1 MRKWLKYL
9 LFLAGGL
16 LAAVILLAAFTRT
29 PFFKSWLRDMAVSRA
44 NQALAGEVRID
55 RIGGNLFDHLE
66 ISGILLTNEEDTVL
80 YLPRLALRFRPAS
93 LLRKEI
99 WIDSL
104 ALDSLFL
111 KLRQYPD
118 SSWNVAKLLPPDS
131 GAAVDTTEAPAPFDW
146 KITVNDFRLKNAG
159 LRIIPLDS
167 AGIIP
172 SRVENIN
179 ADLEFAYSEEA
190 QKLHLREFRFH
201 ARNPDFRLAE
211 LSFRVGRTA
220 QEITFKDLALR
231 TGSNRLEASGR
242 IDPSGERLS
251 GVNLAAAP
259 LQFSEFQFLLPEIRL
274 AAAPSLSLKAAY
286 RADSLHIDLA
296 LRDREQA
303 ALLKGFIAGLE
314 GEPRYRL
321 NCELRGLDLA
331 GWVKE
336 PALNYVLNGSIQL
349 NGEGV
354 RPETARA
361 AVQAELQNCRF
372 ESWPVEQL
380 RLTAE
385 YSAGNVR
392 GNASIHSEAGS
403 AEVDARVDDIR
414 GEQRFQ
420 INAGASRLNLAKLFH
435 EDSLETDLHLAL
447 AAEGAGFDPQ
457 TLDGSLRL
465 EIDSSYVIGQ
475 PLQRAFASLRI
486 QGGNYHIDALEARL
500 PAAALQAS
508 GYLNLPDSL
517 VDLEYYLEAG
527 DLSALRR
534 FIPADTLKLQGFLQ
548 GQVQGRPDSLAT
560 ESTFQFHRVA
570 YNNVGIDSLSGA
582 LSALLQKE
590 NLRGELSLRAGNA
603 GMPGLRANKIDLRA
617 DFAGDSLN
625 IFADIFQH
633 DSLGSQITA
642 RLALDS
648 FRTRVYL
655 PQIDLN
661 LNNWH
666 WNGGNDS
673 TWIDIDSTGIEIHRF
688 LLAHREQYLRAEG
701 RISFAGAEAFE
712 VDIHGLEYARF
723 LPLAGVNWPLGGRLN
738 FGLNITGDAGAP
750 AINGR
755 LSITN
760 GSLFDLPYE
769 KFHGE
774 FAYRG
779 DRLSWESGLLLSP
792 GRELLFTGR
801 LPVSLSFAGE
811 SEGLDWN
818 KPMFMELKTDQF
830 DLAGLR
836 FYKDN
841 RPENQLSG
849 SLACNLK
856 LENTL
861 NDPAAGG
868 FVEFYDL
875 SLNLPRWGINYPEA
889 QLKLEVGPEKLSIST
904 FQVKGKSGSLSLSG
918 GMEFDSSIVK
928 GNLKQVDIKLAA
940 KNFLAA
946 QSRDYEIVLNGDA
959 ELSGK
964 PENLRYRGDISVPRA
979 RFYLPALMKNYD
991 AAAVPEKLPLLV
1003 EAARAAD
1010 STRDAS
1016 AQPDLTQQRE
1026 PKPGAQTTRPEYY
1039 QNLRGTLHLS
1049 IPRDTWLET
1058 KELKVEIA
1066 GELDVVKEGEYFE
1079 IFGPVQTVRGWYDLL
1094 GKRFEIREGVVT
1106 FTGGKEFNPEV
1117 AVWTRH
1123 IFRDAEREKRTLE
1136 LQISDKAFS
1145 PKLQFTLDDQQIE
1158 EADALSYLFFGRG
1171 VNELSSGQ
1179 KSEMAGQEKYLDA
1192 SAMAT
1197 GMAVSLLAGQ
1207 LTQGLE
1213 NSLKVDYLEIKGEDN
1228 WQSGRFVVGKYLTSD
1243 VFVSYEK
1250 GFGRAYSDQSGPD
1263 LVTLEYNIT
1272 KFLYL
1277 QLSQAQENSGFEV
1290 IFKFE
1295 K

>member
-1 MRKWLKYL
+1 MRKWLKYT

-16 LAAVILLAAFTRT
+16 LATVILLAAFTRT

-55 RIGGNLFDHLE
+55 RIGGNFFNHLE
-66 ISGILLTNEEDTVL
+66 ISGILLTNKEDTVL
-80 YLPRLALRFRPAS
+80 YLPRLAARFRPAS

-99 WIDSL
+99 LIDSL

-111 KLRQYPD
+111 KLLQYPD
-118 SSWNVAKLLPPDS
+118 SSWNVAKLFPPDS
-131 GAAVDTTEAPAPFDW
+131 GATADTARAPAPFDW
-146 KITVNDFRLKNAG
+146 KITVNDFRLKNAR

-172 SRVENIN
+172 SRVEDVN
-179 ADLEFAYSEEA
+179 ADLEFDYSAKE
-190 QKLHLREFRFH
+190 QNLHLREFRFH
-201 ARNPDFRLAE
+201 TRNPDFHLAE
-211 LSFRVGRTA
+211 LSFRAGRTA
-220 QEITFKDLALR
+220 QEITFKNLVLR
-231 TGSNRLEASGR
+231 TGSNRLDASGQV
-242 IDPSGERLS
+242 DPAGERFS
-251 GVNLAAAP
+251 GINLKTAP
-259 LQFSEFQFLLPEIRL
+259 LQVSEFQFLLPEIRL
-274 AAAPSLSLKAAY
+274 SAAPSLSLEAAY

-303 ALLKGFIAGLE
+303 ALLRGFIAGIE
-314 GEPRYRL
+314 SEPRYRL
-321 NCELRGLDLA
+321 NCELRGIDLA
-331 GWVKE
+331 EWVKE

-349 NGEGV
+349 NGEGI

-372 ESWPVEQL
+372 EAWPVEQF
-380 RLTAE
+380 RLAAE
-385 YSAGNVR
+385 YSAGNAW
-392 GNASIHSEAGS
+392 GKASIHSEAGS
-403 AEVDARVDDIR
+403 ADLDAGVDDIR
-414 GEQRFQ
+414 GKQRFR
-420 INAGASRLNLAKLFH
+420 IDARADHLDLAKLLH
-435 EDSLETDLHLAL
+435 EDSLKTDFHLAL
-447 AAEGAGFDPQ
+447 VGEGAGFDPQ

-465 EIDSSYVIGQ
+465 TVDSSYVIGQ

-486 QGGNYHIDALEARL
+486 QGGNYHIDTLEAQL
-500 PAAALQAS
+500 PAAALRIS

-517 VDLEYYLEAG
+517 VNLEYYLEPG
-527 DLSALRR
+527 DLSGLRR
-534 FIPADTLKLQGFLQ
+534 FIPADTLRLQGFLQ
-548 GQVQGRPDSLAT
+548 GRVRGRPDSLAT
-560 ESTFQFHRVA
+560 ESTFQLQQLA
-570 YNNVGIDSLSGA
+570 YNDIGIDSLSGA
-582 LSALLQKE
+582 LSALLEKE
-590 NLRGELSLRAGNA
+590 NLRGEMVLRAEKA

-617 DFAGDSLN
+617 DFANDSLN
-625 IFADIFQH
+625 IFTDIFQH
-633 DSLGSQITA
+633 DSLGAQITA
-642 RLALDS
+642 RVARDS

-655 PQIDLN
+655 PRLDLN

-673 TWIDIDSTGIEIHRF
+673 TWVDIDSTGIEIHRF
-688 LLAHREQYLRAEG
+688 LLAHREQHLRAEG
-701 RISFAGAEAFE
+701 RISFVGPETFGIN
-712 VDIHGLEYARF
+712 IHDLEYARF
-723 LPLAGVNWPLGGRLN
+723 LPLAGMNWPLGGRLN
-738 FGLNITGDAGAP
+738 FEMNISGDAGAP
-750 AINGR
+750 VINGK
-755 LSITN
+755 LGIAN

-811 SEGLDWN
+811 SEGMDWN
-818 KPMFMELKTDQF
+818 KPMFIELKTNKF

-836 FYKDN
+836 FYEDN

-849 SLACNLK
+849 FLACDLE

-861 NDPAAGG
+861 TDPAAGG
-868 FVEFYDL
+868 FVEFHDL

-889 QLKLEVGPEKLSIST
+889 QFKLVVGPENLSIST

-918 GMEFDSSIVK
+918 GVEFDSSIVK

-940 KNFLAA
+940 NDFLAA
-946 QSRDYEIVLNGDA
+946 QSRDYEITLNGNA
-959 ELSGK
+959 ELSGDLDR
-964 PENLRYRGDISVPRA
+964 LRYRGEISIPRA
-979 RFYLPALMKNYD
+979 RFYLPAFMKNYG
-991 AAAVPEKLPLLV
+991 AGTGVERLPLLV

-1010 STRDAS
+1010 STLNAS
-1016 AQPDLTQQRE
+1016 AQPDLTQRRE
-1026 PKPGAQTTRPEYY
+1026 PKPNAQTTRPEYY
-1039 QNLRGTLHLS
+1039 QNLQGTLHLS

-1058 KELKVEIA
+1058 KELKVEIS
-1066 GELDVVKEGEYFE
+1066 GELDIVKEGEYFE

-1117 AVWTRH
+1117 AVRARH
-1123 IFRDAEREKRTLE
+1123 TFRDADREKRTLE

-1197 GMAVSLLAGQ
+1197 GMAVTLLAGQ

-1213 NSLKVDYLEIKGEDN
+1213 NSLQVDYLEIKGEDN

-1243 VFVSYEK
+1243 IFVSYEK

-1272 KFLYL
+1272 KFLFL
-1277 QLSQAQENSGFEV
+1277 QLSHAQQNSGFEV